1 LKAFNHQEEIMKQRL
16 LIHCV
21 LSAAIVCAPLTLRAE
36 MVTTPELLNQV
47 ERSAQVEMV
56 ETYLAREEVRL
67 QMETMGVDPA
77 LAAERLASLTD
88 AQLQQLSLNIQEAPA
103 GGALGVVIAVLVI
116 ILLLEILGITN
127 ISHKV

>member
-1 LKAFNHQEEIMKQRL
+1 MKHRL
-16 LIHCV
+16 LINCM
-21 LSAAIVCAPLTLRAE
+21 LTAAIVCTPMTLRAE
-36 MVTTPELLNQV
+36 MVTTPTLLNQV
-47 ERSAQVEMV
+47 ERSTQVEVV

-67 QMETMGVDPA
+67 QMEAMGVDPA

-88 AQLQQLSLNIQEAPA
+88 VQLQQLSLNIQEAPA

-127 ISHKV
+127 ISSKV

>member
-1 LKAFNHQEEIMKQRL
+1 MKQRL
-16 LIHCV
+16 LINCM

-36 MVTTPELLNQV
+36 MVTTPEILNQV

-67 QMETMGVDPA
+67 QMEGMGVDPV
-77 LAAERLASLTD
+77 LASERLASLTD

>member
-1 LKAFNHQEEIMKQRL
+1 MKYRL
-16 LIHCV
+16 LMSCM
-21 LSAAIVCAPLTLRAE
+21 LSAAIVCAPVTLRAE
-36 MVTTPELLNQV
+36 MVTTPTLLNQA
-47 ERSAQVEMV
+47 ERSSQVALV

-67 QMETMGVDPA
+67 QMEAMGVDPV

-88 AQLQQLSLNIQEAPA
+88 VQLQQLSLNIQEAPA

-127 ISHKV
+127 MSHKI